1 MVRAINSRL
10 PDDLEVR
17 GAEVVDASFDAIRDA
32 TDKQYRYRIFDAPYR
47 PLGLRN
53 VVYQHPMRPS
63 FDVDRMNDAARR
75 LVGTHDVE
83 GFCGGGSR
91 AGDDGADGARLL
103 RGRTPDPRG
112 VGRRLAPRAASF
124 TW

>member
-63 FDVDRMNDAARR
+63 FDVDRMNDAAGR

-83 GFCGGGSR
+83 G
-91 AGDDGADGARLL
+91 L
-103 RGRTPDPRG
+103 RRWPTG
-112 VGRRLAPRAASF
+112 GRRRCGRSTGAAWKNTRSRRGWPATAPRAANC